1 MDISVVNLLIYSIEP
16 CFQLNFISFVI
27 CIMSI
32 SLRKPVSVQVM
43 LPWNCSQASG
53 SCWACFAFSGVMGL
67 SANRQRLFQEQRR
80 GEEILHVNKWM
91 RFLSFLQ
98 GSKKAKE
105 ETQYSVF
112 WKVKTAYVFRGL
124 RVGNGSLLSF

>member
-1 MDISVVNLLIYSIEP
+1 M
-16 CFQLNFISFVI
+16 
-27 CIMSI
+27 
-32 SLRKPVSVQVM
+32 QVM

-105 ETQYSVF
+105 ETQYSIF

-124 RVGNGSLLSF
+124 RVGNGSLLSFWLPQINVKENAYFLPRKGVEEALL